1 MANLQEL
8 IPAFF
13 MGPNGQRLTPEQ
25 IAQRQEVAQSL
36 LGRATDT
43 RPDAGGWASV
53 LTKGLLGY
61 KSGADNRAA
70 DNAIAKNAEANQ
82 RSIAAMLGGLTGG
95 EAYPS
100 AVAVGASPTSA
111 VATGTT
117 AYTANGNALRDGI
130 IETAQAIGADPLDLA
145 TAISY
150 ETGGTFDPL
159 KKGPTT
165 QYGQHRGL
173 IQFGEPQARQHGVDW
188 NNPIGSQLGANGA
201 VANYFRSSGFKPGMS
216 GLDLYST
223 INAGSP
229 GRYNASDANNGGAP
243 GSVADKWN
251 NQMAGH
257 RQKALAILGG
267 AGGNSPLQN
276 MPYSPQGASGSPIVN
291 SPYQPPSVMPS
302 ASVAATPMAA
312 INQIAPVVDSEGLFA
327 PGADVS
333 EADLAFARQA
343 SGPEVQP
350 SQSNN
355 FNDRWNAG
363 AVVPVQ
369 EVVAPVAET
378 PAPAMDPAQSNLLVQ
393 NDMMLGGALS
403 PTGTS
408 PVAQA
413 LSGYFPD
420 APSMQPSA
428 QTQQQQSMGGINPAV
443 IQALSDPYASPQQR
457 QVASMLLGQQME
469 QAQAAQQQQ
478 QLMQQRNAAASSLGI
493 DPSMA
498 GADQDT
504 WKALVE
510 QATRNRNTATVGGSL
525 IDANTGQPIYQAP
538 QERFTSITGPQ
549 AQQLGL
555 DPNKAYNVGPDGKI
569 TPIAESGVTVNV
581 GGGEKLDEEF
591 AKLDAKSLAD
601 VSTSGM
607 QAQRN
612 LGRIGQLESLLKSA
626 PNGFGA
632 LAAQRAGEWGINTE
646 GLDSI
651 QAAQAVIN
659 SLVPEQRPAGSGPMS
674 DADLEL
680 FKQSLPRIINT
691 PQGNQTIIDT
701 MRGIAQY
708 DAKGAE
714 IIQRFRRKE
723 LSRSEAFEELH
734 NRPNPLANFK
744 SSPQANN
751 AGGDGWRDAGNGVRI
766 RPKGAN

>member
-13 MGPNGQRLTPEQ
+13 TGPNGQRLTPEQ

-70 DNAIAKNAEANQ
+70 DAAITANADASQ
-82 RSIAAMLGGLTGG
+82 QSIAAMLGGLTGG
-95 EAYPS
+95 GAYPQ
-100 AVAVGASPTSA
+100 AVASGQSPTSS
-111 VATGTT
+111 VATGLPLAQVATT
-117 AYTANGNALRDGI
+117 PLPEGVEWLDYRNQGATRNKPLNESLVNAMSFLPEMGVTMRVVSGGQDAKGEGNRRTGSTRHDHGNAADVDFFIGDRKLTPKNDAAILSQIVQRGKANGI
-130 IETAQAIGADPLDLA
+130 
-145 TAISY
+145 
-150 ETGGTFDPL
+150 TGWGEGDDYMGSGRIHL
-159 KKGPTT
+159 G
-165 QYGQHRGL
+165 YG
-173 IQFGEPQARQHGVDW
+173 
-188 NNPIGSQLGANGA
+188 
-201 VANYFRSSGFKPGMS
+201 SSG
-216 GLDLYST
+216 
-223 INAGSP
+223 
-229 GRYNASDANNGGAP
+229 
-243 GSVADKWN
+243 VW
-251 NQMAGH
+251 
-257 RQKALAILGG
+257 G
-267 AGGNSPLQN
+267 AGGSGKNAPSWLVNAYNTPYAPANNAQTAIQSIAPIEQGDENPAAGIPMGMKRDDYVVGLSPESVASASQIIN
-276 MPYSPQGASGSPIVN
+276 DSAQGYYVDPIVA
-291 SPYQPPSVMPS
+291 PFQEAVAPSVD
-302 ASVAATPMAA
+302 
-312 INQIAPVVDSEGLFA
+312 PV
-327 PGADVS
+327 
-333 EADLAFARQA
+333 
-343 SGPEVQP
+343 
-350 SQSNN
+350 
-355 FNDRWNAG
+355 
-363 AVVPVQ
+363 
-369 EVVAPVAET
+369 
-378 PAPAMDPAQSNLLVQ
+378 QSNLLAQ

-420 APSMQPSA
+420 APTMQSSTQP
-428 QTQQQQSMGGINPAV
+428 QQQQGMGGINPAV
-443 IQALSDPYASPQQR
+443 IQALSDPYASTQQR

-478 QLMQQRNAAASSLGI
+478 QLMQQRQATAQTLGI
-493 DPSMA
+493 NPALAGDPDA
-498 GADQDT
+498 
-504 WKALVE
+504 WKAAID
-510 QATRNRNTATVGGSL
+510 QATRNRNTATVGGVL
-525 IDANTGQPIYQAP
+525 VDANNGQPIYQAP

-714 IIQRFRRKE
+714 IIQRFRKGE
-723 LSRSEAFEELH
+723 LNRSQAFEELH

-744 SSPQANN
+744 SAPQANN